1 MLIKMLYAQI
11 LTAVFFIAV
20 VFNFVRL
27 LSDLYGAFVISLLQL
42 LLVKQMYN
50 FFTGQ
55 DISLGGTYA
64 GKNFGL
70 EIRLFVFIVFVLIY
84 LGLFFV

>member
-1 MLIKMLYAQI
+1 MIKLFYVRVLI
-11 LTAVFFIAV
+11 TVFSVAV

-42 LLVKQMYN
+42 LLVRQMYN
-50 FFTGQ
+50 FFTGR

-64 GKNFGL
+64 GKEFGL
-70 EIRLFVFIVFVLIY
+70 EVRLFVFIVFVLIY
-84 LGLFFV
+84 FGLFFI